1 MFITYLYQIE
11 AIKVFF
17 NLKTKIMKHFF
28 AVLFLS
34 ATFGVLQAQN
44 TWSLER
50 CVSYGIENNIAIKQ
64 RQLQVESSASSLQQS
79 REARFAPQ
87 VNASA
92 TQALR
97 TGRSIDPFTN
107 QFVTQSVNSTSAS
120 INGSIVLFNGFATT
134 NTIKQNE
141 INQKANSLDVEQ
153 TKRDIS
159 LNIASA
165 YLQVLLA
172 EELEEA
178 SKAQVAVSKAQLE
191 RTEKL
196 FKAGSIAEVQV
207 LNLKS
212 QLANDE
218 VNVITAQNQ
227 VSLAKLNLMQQM
239 NMPATE
245 NISIE
250 KVKIEN
256 FINEYDK
263 LGSQQIYET
272 AEKTQLNIQSAD
284 LRIQSF
290 EKGVELA
297 RSGLFPTVT
306 LSAGFSS
313 AYSSAAPEE
322 LFRPDGTSRLER
334 VPIGFVG
341 NSFDTVFTFR
351 NIPNGSLVDNRFFS
365 QMNFN
370 RNSFVALNVNI
381 PIYSQGRNRNAAT
394 QARIQQKNQSY
405 QSQLL
410 RQQLR
415 QTVEQAYNDMR
426 VAQSTYEAR
435 LKQVEALDN
444 NFKAVEIRFNSGAS
458 NAVDY
463 NLAKLNLDQAKAN
476 LIRAKYEYIFRI
488 KVLDF
493 YQNKPITLD

>member
-1 MFITYLYQIE
+1 MKHFLVTIIFFFT
-11 AIKVFF
+11 FF
-17 NLKTKIMKHFF
+17 NL
-28 AVLFLS
+28 
-34 ATFGVLQAQN
+34 QAQTT
-44 TWSLER
+44 TWSLEK
-50 CVSYGIENNIAIKQ
+50 CVNYGIENNLIIKQ

-87 VNASA
+87 INASA

-120 INGSIVLFNGFATT
+120 ISANIVLFNGFATS

-153 TKRDIS
+153 TKRDIA
-159 LNIASA
+159 LNIANA

-196 FKAGSIAEVQV
+196 FQAGAIAEIQV

-227 VSLAKLNLMQQM
+227 VGLAKLNLMQQM

-245 NISIE
+245 NINIE
-250 KVKIEN
+250 KVKVEN

-263 LGSQQIYET
+263 MNSQQIYEI

-290 EKGVELA
+290 ERGIDLA

-313 AYSSAAPEE
+313 AYSSAAPDQ
-322 LFRPDGTSRLER
+322 LFRPDGTSRLEQ

-341 NSFDTVFTFR
+341 NSFDTVFTLR
-351 NIPNGSLVDNRFFS
+351 SVPNGKFVENGFFN
-365 QMNFN
+365 QMDFN
-370 RNSFVALNVNI
+370 RSSFIALSVNI
-381 PIYSQGRNRNAAT
+381 PIYSQGRSRNAMT
-394 QARIQQKNQSY
+394 QARIQQKNQRY

-415 QTVEQAYNDMR
+415 QTIEQAYNDMR
-426 VAQSTYEAR
+426 VAQSIYEAR
-435 LKQVEALDN
+435 LKQVEALEN
-444 NFKAVEIRFNSGAS
+444 NFKAVETRFNSGAS
-458 NAVDY
+458 SAIDY

-493 YQNKPITLD
+493 YQNKPITLN

>member
-1 MFITYLYQIE
+1 M
-11 AIKVFF
+11 V
-17 NLKTKIMKHFF
+17 
-28 AVLFLS
+28 
-34 ATFGVLQAQN
+34 QAQN
-44 TWSLER
+44 TWSLEK
-50 CVSYGIENNIAIKQ
+50 CVNYGIENNITIKQ
-64 RQLQVESSASSLQQS
+64 RQLQVESAASSLQQS
-79 REARFAPQ
+79 KEARFAPQ
-87 VNASA
+87 LSASA

-120 INGSIVLFNGFATT
+120 INANITLFNGFATT
-134 NTIKQNE
+134 NTIRQNE
-141 INQKANSLDVEQ
+141 INQQANKLDVEQ
-153 TKRDIS
+153 AKRDIS

-172 EELEEA
+172 EELEEV

-196 FKAGSIAEVQV
+196 FKAGSIAEIQV

-218 VNVITAQNQ
+218 INVVAAQNQ

-245 NISIE
+245 NISVE
-250 KVKIEN
+250 KMKIET
-256 FINEYDK
+256 FINEYEK
-263 LGSQQIYET
+263 VSSQQIYET
-272 AEKTQLNIQSAD
+272 AEKAQLNIQSAD

-290 EKGVELA
+290 ERGVDLA
-297 RSGLFPTVT
+297 RSGLFPTIT
-306 LSAGFSS
+306 LAAGLSS
-313 AYSSAAPEE
+313 AYSSAAPDQ

-341 NSFDTVFTFR
+341 SSFDTVFTLR
-351 NIPNGSLVDNRFFS
+351 SIPNGRLVENGFLN
-365 QMNFN
+365 QMDFN
-370 RNSFVALNVNI
+370 RSSFIALSINI
-381 PIYSQGRNRNAAT
+381 PIYSQGRSRNAAT
-394 QARIQQKNQSY
+394 QARIQQKNQTY

-435 LKQVEALDN
+435 LKQVEALEN
-444 NFKAVEIRFNSGAS
+444 NFKAVEIRFNAGAS
-458 NAVDY
+458 NAIDY
-463 NLAKLNLDQAKAN
+463 NLAKLNLDQARAN

-493 YQNKPITLD
+493 YSNKPISLE

>member
-1 MFITYLYQIE
+1 MKFIFVVTFASLIWQ
-11 AIKVFF
+11 
-17 NLKTKIMKHFF
+17 NL
-28 AVLFLS
+28 L
-34 ATFGVLQAQN
+34 AQSV
-44 TWSLER
+44 WSLEK
-50 CVSYGIENNIAIKQ
+50 CINYAVENNISVKQ
-64 RQLQVESSASSLQQS
+64 RQLQVESATSSLQQS
-79 REARFAPQ
+79 REARFVPQ
-87 VNASA
+87 VSASA

-120 INGSIVLFNGFATT
+120 LNANLVLFNGFATT

-141 INQKANSLDVEQ
+141 INLKANNLDVEQ
-153 TKRDIS
+153 AKRDIA
-159 LNIASA
+159 LNVANA

-178 SKAQVAVSKAQLE
+178 SKAQVEVSKAQLE

-196 FKAGSIAEVQV
+196 FRAGAIAEVQV

-218 VNVITAQNQ
+218 VNVVTARNQ

-239 NMPATE
+239 NLPATE
-245 NISIE
+245 GINIE
-250 KVKIEN
+250 KVKTETL
-256 FINEYDK
+256 INEYDK
-263 LGSQQIYET
+263 VSSQQIYEI

-290 EKGVELA
+290 EKSIDLA
-297 RSGLFPTVT
+297 RAGLFPTLT
-306 LSAGFSS
+306 LGAGFSS
-313 AYSSAAPEE
+313 AYSSAAPDQ
-322 LFRPDGTSRLER
+322 LFRPDGTSRLEL
-334 VPIGFVG
+334 VPIGFVA
-341 NSFDTVFTFR
+341 NSFDTVFTLR
-351 NIPNGSLVDNRFFS
+351 SIPNGRFVENGFLN
-365 QMNFN
+365 QMDFN
-370 RNSFVALNVNI
+370 RSSFVALSLNI
-381 PIYSQGRNRNAAT
+381 PIYSQGRNRNALT

-405 QSQLL
+405 QAQLL

-415 QTVEQAYNDMR
+415 QTIEQAYNDMR

-435 LKQVEALDN
+435 LKQVEALET
-444 NFKAVEIRFNSGAS
+444 NFKAVEARFNAGAS

-493 YQNKPITLD
+493 YSNKPITLE